1 MSFNAFE
8 ITVNFELQNSTTIL
22 KVETTFTNIQGFFFV
37 SDFLGVVI
45 DGGCMCLW
53 SCKICSFANFFCYLE
68 CGGVG

>member
-1 MSFNAFE
+1 
-8 ITVNFELQNSTTIL
+8 
-22 KVETTFTNIQGFFFV
+22 
-37 SDFLGVVI
+37 LGVVI